1 MLTFNKNYDSRKVK
15 RSGGH
20 FCCTCGR
27 ASIKCCPCFYCCC
40 CCQFMARGQLTHLHK
55 ITAKCQMQT
64 FSSNNICNKNNL
76 ASFAENW
83 LKTSL
88 ARCFHG
94 TFRVTNSG
102 SSSISSL
109 ENSEKT
115 RKLGNNSGKTH
126 PSTSVGQKAN
136 AHFAP
141 KPKFSNLVAKFKAD
155 TAGYV
160 GRNDSMEAT
169 YSADKLIDKF

>member
-1 MLTFNKNYDSRKVK
+1 MLPLVFTVY
-15 RSGGH
+15 
-20 FCCTCGR
+20 
-27 ASIKCCPCFYCCC
+27 CC

-76 ASFAENW
+76 ASYAENWKLAENW

-94 TFRVTNSG
+94 TFRVTNS
-102 SSSISSL
+102 SSL

-126 PSTSVGQKAN
+126 PSISVGQKAECS
-136 AHFAP
+136 FCS
-141 KPKFSNLVAKFKAD
+141 KTKISKNLVVLVKFQSR
-155 TAGYV
+155 YRRV
-160 GRNDSMEAT
+160 CVQRNDSMEEAT